1 VPDSSS
7 AFRAVPDC
15 RRVEGVIRIG
25 NLEGRK
31 GPGLV
36 LAGAALAVLC
46 VTLFPAPAANEEIP
60 ILCLL
65 CGSEGGADLVLN
77 IGLFLPIGYL
87 AFRYRSSR
95 MFALALVS
103 LLPLTIESLQVLV
116 PGRHPTT
123 GDLVANWLG
132 GLVGIVVALHID
144 RRPRADTRQI
154 VAALALPFLLSVS
167 LPVTLLLLQPE
178 IPASSYYGEWTPE
191 LEFMDRYLGRVHMAG
206 VADRPLPDQLL
217 DQATV
222 ADLRAGAW
230 TDPLIVEFTA
240 GSPPARL
247 APIFRMADERGNELA
262 LLGARRN
269 DLVVRVRRRSRSFRF
284 RSPELRFAGTHPNP
298 GERLSVALQRRSG
311 QICASMSGA
320 SECRLLATPGRS
332 WRLLTGSRWPRL
344 NETAVDGL
352 WLAVLG
358 YLSVAA
364 ALGLHA
370 SASRRFRTTV
380 IATPC
385 VVYCLLWLLTPQV
398 GWVVGFLGLT
408 TGSWAGVRS

>member
-1 VPDSSS
+1 M
-7 AFRAVPDC
+7 
-15 RRVEGVIRIG
+15 IRIG

-31 GPGLV
+31 GPGLA

-46 VTLFPAPAANEEIP
+46 LTLFPAPATNEDVP

-87 AFRYRSSR
+87 AFRNRSSR
-95 MFALALVS
+95 MFAFAFVL
-103 LLPLTIESLQVLV
+103 LLPLTIESLQLLI

-132 GLVGIVVALHID
+132 GLVGIVVASLHLHRRRRAD
-144 RRPRADTRQI
+144 RRQI
-154 VAALALPFLLSVS
+154 IAALALPVLLSVS

-178 IPASSYYGEWTPE
+178 IPDTSYYGEWTPQ
-191 LEFMDRYLGRVHMAG
+191 LEFMDRYDGRVRTAR
-206 VADRPLPDQLL
+206 VADRPLPDELL
-217 DQATV
+217 PDATV

-230 TDPLIVEFTA
+230 VDPLIIEFTA

-247 APIFRMADERGNELA
+247 APIFRLVDGRRTELV
-262 LLGARRN
+262 LLGARSD

-284 RSPELRFAGTHPNP
+284 RSPELRFAGMHPHP
-298 GERLSVALQRRSG
+298 GERLSVSLQRRSG
-311 QICASMSGA
+311 QICASTSRG
-320 SECRLLATPGRS
+320 SECRSLAAPGRS
-332 WRLLTGSRWPRL
+332 WRLLTGSLWPGL
-344 NETAVDGL
+344 NEPAVDGL

-364 ALGLHA
+364 VLGLHA
-370 SASRRFRTTV
+370 SASRRFRTAV
-380 IATPC
+380 IAAPC
-385 VVYCLLWLLTPQV
+385 VAYCLLWLLAPQI
-398 GWVVGFLGLT
+398 GWVVGLLGLVA
-408 TGSWAGVRS
+408 GSWAGVRN